1 MGILHKKKNVAIIE
15 KGIYEYENGQKYKIG
30 FAGDKDDFVVIS
42 HPDEEIKENET
53 IKDILKD
60 NKNEI
65 HDICFI
71 DDFSYLLVGC
81 NKGILY
87 VYKRIINNKANLKFE
102 EITHFNPHKESIIQ
116 ITQLKSGHI
125 LTLSSDSSAKILEIE
140 IDTNGYLYQNEHKCE
155 EIQILLE
162 ENEASQNSAIEL
174 ESGNLIISQG
184 YFINIFEKIQNN
196 GNIPISQSYNS
207 TNSLSGKEFFLKK
220 KILTN
225 SDNIFFVEID
235 NKTVVASQVSD
246 QSLQFYNMDN
256 YSLVNNINK
265 IEFSNMKNS
274 MYLINKETLA
284 IGSKKGSIYLI
295 NILKK
300 QLFVE
305 IPFDNCNHISCIKSI
320 DNDTLIVGCQY
331 WDTNYDV
338 IIYKIND
345 YKFKEIKRCQKAHNG
360 LINDIKL
367 ITMKISQNK
376 NPFTEKYNVITL
388 GFDYRAKVILNKIGK
403 KE

>member
-1 MGILHKKKNVAIIE
+1 MGSVLHKKKNVAIIE

-42 HPDEEIKENET
+42 HPDEEKKEDES

-71 DDFSYLLVGC
+71 NDYSYLLVGC
-81 NKGILY
+81 NKGLLY

-116 ITQLKSGHI
+116 ITKLQSGHI
-125 LTLSSDSSAKILEIE
+125 LTLSSDSSSKVLEIE
-140 IDTNGYLYQNEHKCE
+140 IDSNGVLYQNEHKCE
-155 EIQILLE
+155 IVQLLLE
-162 ENEASQNSAIEL
+162 ENEPSNNSAIEL

-184 YFINIFEKIQNN
+184 YFINFFEKIKNN
-196 GNIPISQSYNS
+196 GN
-207 TNSLSGKEFFLKK
+207 GKEFHLTK

-225 SDNIFFVEID
+225 SNNISFVEID
-235 NKTVVASQVSD
+235 NKTVVASQVSE
-246 QSLQFYNMDN
+246 QTLQFYNMDN

-265 IEFSNMKNS
+265 IDFSDMKNS
-274 MYLINKETLA
+274 MCLINKETLA
-284 IGSKKGSIYLI
+284 IAGKKGSIYLI
-295 NILKK
+295 NLIRK

-305 IPFDNCNHISCIKSI
+305 IPFDNCNHISCVKSI
-320 DNDTLIVGCQY
+320 DNDTIIMGCQY

-338 IIYKIND
+338 IVYKINN

-367 ITMKISQNK
+367 ITMNISKNK

-388 GFDYRAKVILNKIGK
+388 GFDYRAKVILDKIGK
-403 KE
+403 NDKKI

>member
-1 MGILHKKKNVAIIE
+1 MGTVLHKKKNVAIIE

-42 HPDEEIKENET
+42 HPDEEKKEDES

-71 DDFSYLLVGC
+71 NDYSYLLVGC
-81 NKGILY
+81 NKGLLY

-116 ITQLKSGHI
+116 ITKLQSGHI
-125 LTLSSDSSAKILEIE
+125 LTLSSDSSSKILEIE
-140 IDTNGYLYQNEHKCE
+140 IDSNGVLYQNEHKCE
-155 EIQILLE
+155 IVQLLLE
-162 ENEASQNSAIEL
+162 ENEPSNNSAIEL

-184 YFINIFEKIQNN
+184 YFINFFEKIQNN
-196 GNIPISQSYNS
+196 NGN
-207 TNSLSGKEFFLKK
+207 GKEFHLTK

-225 SDNIFFVEID
+225 SNNISFVEID
-235 NKTVVASQVSD
+235 NKTVVASQVSE
-246 QSLQFYNMDN
+246 QTLQFYNMDN

-265 IEFSNMKNS
+265 IDFNDMKNS
-274 MYLINKETLA
+274 MCLINKETLA
-284 IGSKKGSIYLI
+284 IAGKKGSIYLI
-295 NILKK
+295 NLIRK

-320 DNDTLIVGCQY
+320 DNDTIIMGCQY

-338 IIYKIND
+338 IVYKINN

-367 ITMKISQNK
+367 ITMNISKNK

-388 GFDYRAKVILNKIGK
+388 GFDYRAKVILDKIGK
-403 KE
+403 NDKKI

>member
-1 MGILHKKKNVAIIE
+1 MGTVLHKKKNVAIIE

-42 HPDEEIKENET
+42 HPDEEKKEDES
-53 IKDILKD
+53 IKDIFKD

-71 DDFSYLLVGC
+71 NDYSYLLVGC
-81 NKGILY
+81 NKGLLY

-116 ITQLKSGHI
+116 ITKLQSGHI
-125 LTLSSDSSAKILEIE
+125 LTLSSDSSSKVLEIE
-140 IDTNGYLYQNEHKCE
+140 IDSNGVLYQNEHKCE
-155 EIQILLE
+155 IVQLLLE
-162 ENEASQNSAIEL
+162 ENEPSNNSAIEL

-184 YFINIFEKIQNN
+184 YFINFFEKIQNK
-196 GNIPISQSYNS
+196 GN
-207 TNSLSGKEFFLKK
+207 GKEFHLTK

-225 SDNIFFVEID
+225 SNNISFVEID
-235 NKTVVASQVSD
+235 NKTVVASQVSE
-246 QSLQFYNMDN
+246 QTLQFYNMDN

-265 IEFSNMKNS
+265 IEFNDMKNS
-274 MYLINKETLA
+274 MCLINKETLA
-284 IGSKKGSIYLI
+284 IAGKKGSIYLI
-295 NILKK
+295 NLIRK

-320 DNDTLIVGCQY
+320 DNDTIIMGCQY

-338 IIYKIND
+338 IVYKINN

-367 ITMKISQNK
+367 ITMNISKNK

-388 GFDYRAKVILNKIGK
+388 GFDYRAKVILDKIGK
-403 KE
+403 NDKKI

>member
-1 MGILHKKKNVAIIE
+1 MGTVLHKKKNVAIIE

-42 HPDEEIKENET
+42 HPDEEKKEDES

-71 DDFSYLLVGC
+71 NDYSYLLVGC
-81 NKGILY
+81 NKGLLY

-116 ITQLKSGHI
+116 ITKLQSGHI
-125 LTLSSDSSAKILEIE
+125 LTLSSDSSSKILEIE
-140 IDTNGYLYQNEHKCE
+140 IDSNGVLYQNEHKCE
-155 EIQILLE
+155 IVQLLLE
-162 ENEASQNSAIEL
+162 ENEPSNNSAIEL

-184 YFINIFEKIQNN
+184 YFINFFEKIKNNN
-196 GNIPISQSYNS
+196 GN
-207 TNSLSGKEFFLKK
+207 GKEFHLTK

-225 SDNIFFVEID
+225 SNNISFVEID
-235 NKTVVASQVSD
+235 NKTVVASQVSE
-246 QSLQFYNMDN
+246 QTLQFYNMDN

-265 IEFSNMKNS
+265 IEFNDMKNS
-274 MYLINKETLA
+274 MCLINKEILA
-284 IGSKKGSIYLI
+284 IAGKKGSIYLI
-295 NILKK
+295 NLVRK

-320 DNDTLIVGCQY
+320 DNDTIIMGCQY

-338 IIYKIND
+338 IVYKINN

-367 ITMKISQNK
+367 ITMNISKNK

-388 GFDYRAKVILNKIGK
+388 GLDYRAKVILDKIGK
-403 KE
+403 NDKKI